1 MNKKR
6 KTVVLIILLLIL
18 NYLCFINSVQA
29 TTEKIGNIYS
39 IGDCGSLLK
48 YKGIVVK
55 TYYAEYINE
64 GKVYPAYCL
73 DKTKQGVNDD
83 ISYSVN
89 IQETIKEVGLWRTI
103 INGYPYV
110 SYQDLG
116 CVNKEEA
123 FTATKQAVYC
133 YIHGNKVE
141 DYEAIGEAGVRTLN
155 ALKKIVE
162 NSQKSNITNPSNIIT
177 INRGNNQW
185 QVDEINKEYVSKTY
199 SIKTEASIQK
209 YSIEIPKE
217 REDILVTDI
226 KNEIR
231 NEFNLNEKFKVLIP
245 IKSMKQDGEITIN
258 VKANLETKPILYGKS
273 SDNNYQ
279 DYALTMATYEEGE
292 NNIKEKY
299 SINETEIEI
308 IKKDEETNKP
318 MKDVEFCIL
327 DSNKNILYK
336 NLKTNDEG
344 KAIVE
349 NLIPGTYYIQE
360 QNTLDGYETVEELI
374 KIDVDWMEKYTVV
387 VNNRK
392 FEEPEIEKK
401 ETSIIKTT
409 EVKRLPKT
417 GM

>member
-1 MNKKR
+1 MNRTR
-6 KTVVLIILLLIL
+6 KIALLLMILLIF
-18 NYLCFINSVQA
+18 NYLCFINSVQSVS
-29 TTEKIGNIYS
+29 ENNNSIYS
-39 IGDCGSLLK
+39 IGECGSLLK

-55 TYYAEYINE
+55 TYYAQYIKD
-64 GKVYPAYCL
+64 GVAYPAYCL
-73 DKTKQGVNDD
+73 DKTKQGVTNE
-83 ISYSVN
+83 ITYSVN
-89 IQETIKEVGLWRTI
+89 VQEMINDVGLWKTI
-103 INGYPYV
+103 VHGYPYV
-110 SYQDLG
+110 SYQNLG
-116 CVNKEEA
+116 CANKEEA

-133 YIHGNKVE
+133 YIHENKVE

-162 NSQKSNITNPSNIIT
+162 DSQKSNIVNPSNIIN
-177 INRGNNQW
+177 INKENNQW
-185 QVDEINKEYVSKTY
+185 QLDEINKEYVSKTY
-199 SIKTEASIQK
+199 SIKTEANMQK
-209 YSIEIPKE
+209 YSIEIQEE
-217 REDILVTDI
+217 REDILVTNVENKI
-226 KNEIR
+226 KNE
-231 NEFNLNEKFKVLIP
+231 FNSNEKFKILIP

-258 VKANLETKPILYGKS
+258 VKAKLETKPILYGKS
-273 SDNNYQ
+273 INNSYQ
-279 DYALTMATYEEGE
+279 DYALTMATYEDGE

-360 QNTLDGYETVEELI
+360 QNTLDGYEKLEELI

-392 FEEPEIEKK
+392 FKEPEIEKK
-401 ETSIIKTT
+401 ETTITKTT